1 MMYRLC
7 YIVNKLILL
16 WRYEMKLRKVMALIL
31 ATAMTAA
38 LIGCGQATPAP
49 TAEEPAAEEAA
60 PAPAAE
66 EPAAETAEP
75 ETLGSSV
82 EGELTITIWDEGQR
96 PGLQQ
101 IVDDWSAESG
111 VKATIQVV
119 DWNNYWTLLE
129 AGATGG
135 ELPDVF
141 WMHSNVAQ
149 MYMEND
155 MLLDLTNKIAA
166 SDKVDLNNYYQGI
179 VNLYQSNGKQY
190 AVPKDIDTIALW
202 YNKTIFDEMG
212 VPYPDDTWTWDDFA
226 ANAKKLTNDDHWGYA
241 IAPGNNQEGFY
252 NTIYS
257 MGGYVISDDK
267 KTSGFDDPNTIK
279 AMELFTQMIAD
290 GSCPDLATVAETSPN
305 ELLAAGKIAMSTNG
319 SWMLAGY
326 RDNEYTAA
334 NCDVAVLPYSKDP
347 SDRVSIYNGLGWAA
361 AANGKNTDAAWSLI
375 EHFGSKEAQ
384 LKQAELGVT
393 MSAYEGTSDAW
404 VNSVSFFDLNGHM
417 QMLDANL
424 VFRPYSR
431 NTVVWEDMIT
441 SKLQSAWT
449 GEKAT
454 ADVCKEIAEEMNAD
468 LAEE

>member
-1 MMYRLC
+1 
-7 YIVNKLILL
+7 
-16 WRYEMKLRKVMALIL
+16 MKFTKVLALIL
-31 ATAMTAA
+31 ATTMTFS
-38 LIGCGQATPAP
+38 LLGCGSEETAPA
-49 TAEEPAAEEAA
+49 AKEEAAEEAA
-60 PAPAAE
+60 VEEAPVAD
-66 EPAAETAEP
+66 EPTSI
-75 ETLGSSV
+75 GSSV
-82 EGELTITIWDEGQR
+82 EGELTVTIWDEGQR

-101 IVDDWSAESG
+101 IVDEWSAQSG

-119 DWNNYWTLLE
+119 DWNSYWTLLE

-155 MLLDLTNKIAA
+155 MLLDLTDRISASEKI
-166 SDKVDLNNYYQGI
+166 DLNNYYQGI
-179 VNLYQSNGKQY
+179 VNLYQSEGRQY
-190 AVPKDIDTIALW
+190 AIPKDIDTIALW

-212 VPYPDDTWTWDDFA
+212 VAYPDETWTWNDFA
-226 ANAKKLTNDDHWGYA
+226 DAAAKLTNEEHWGYA
-241 IAPGNNQEGFY
+241 IQPGNNQEGFY

-257 MGGYVISDDK
+257 MGGSVISEDK

-279 AMELFTQMIAD
+279 AMTLFTDMIAA
-290 GSCPDLATVAETSPN
+290 GSCPDLATVSETAPN
-305 ELLAAGKIAMSTNG
+305 ELLCAGKVAMSING

-326 RDNEYTAA
+326 RDNEYAAA
-334 NCDVAVLPYSKDP
+334 NCDVAVLPYTNDP

-361 AANGKNTDAAWSLI
+361 AANGKNLDVAWSLI
-375 EHFGSKEAQ
+375 EHLTSKEGQ

-404 VNSVSFFDLNGHM
+404 VDCVDCFDLNGHM
-417 QMLDANL
+417 KMLDAKL

-431 NTVVWEDMIT
+431 VTTVWEDMMT
-441 SKLQSAWT
+441 EKLKEAWT

-454 ADVCKEIAEEMNAD
+454 ADVCADIAAAMNEA

>member
-1 MMYRLC
+1 
-7 YIVNKLILL
+7 
-16 WRYEMKLRKVMALIL
+16 MKKRFKVCSIIMSAVMAASL
-31 ATAMTAA
+31 A
-38 LIGCGQATPAP
+38 GCGSSAPAQEPAP
-49 TAEEPAAEEAA
+49 ATES
-60 PAPAAE
+60 APAAE
-66 EPAAETAEP
+66 NNASADTAASTEAEAP
-75 ETLGSSV
+75 TSIGSSV
-82 EGELTITIWDEGQR
+82 EGELSVTIWDEGQR

-101 IVDDWSAESG
+101 IVDEWSAQSG

-149 MYMEND
+149 KYMEND
-155 MLLDLTNKIAA
+155 QLLDLTDRIAA
-166 SDKVDLNNYYQGI
+166 SDKIDLGNYYEGI
-179 VNLYQSNGKQY
+179 VNLYNSDGKQY

-212 VPYPDDTWTWDDFA
+212 VAYPDDTWTWERFA
-226 ANAKKLTNDDHWGYA
+226 QAAAELTNDAHWGFA
-241 IAPGNNQEGFY
+241 IAPGNNQEGYY

-267 KTSGFDDPNTIK
+267 KTSGMDDPNTIK
-279 AMELFTQMIAD
+279 AVKLFTDMIAA
-290 GSCPDLATVAETSPN
+290 GSCPDLATVSETAPN
-305 ELLAAGKIAMSTNG
+305 ELLAAGKTAMCISG

-334 NCDVAVLPYSKDP
+334 NCDVAVLPYTSSP

-361 AANGKNTDAAWSLI
+361 AANTKNPDAAWSLI
-375 EHFGSKEAQ
+375 EYLCSKEGQ

-393 MSAYEGTSDAW
+393 MSAYMGTSDAW
-404 VNSVSFFDLNGHM
+404 VNSVPNFDLNGHM
-417 QMLDANL
+417 KMLDAKL

-431 NTVVWEDMIT
+431 DTTVWEDMMIE
-441 SKLQSAWT
+441 KLQDAWT
-449 GEKAT
+449 GEKPVE
-454 ADVCKEIAEEMNAD
+454 DVCKDIAAQMNED

>member
-1 MMYRLC
+1 
-7 YIVNKLILL
+7 
-16 WRYEMKLRKVMALIL
+16 MKKKIL
-31 ATAMTAA
+31 ALVLSAAMVMSLAA
-38 LIGCGQATPAP
+38 CG
-49 TAEEPAAEEAA
+49 AAEA

-66 EPAAETAEP
+66 EPAAVEEVAEAPAAEEAAAEEVAEP
-75 ETLGSSV
+75 ESFGDSV
-82 EGELTITIWDEGQR
+82 EGELNITIWDEGQR

-101 IVDDWSAESG
+101 IVDDWSATSG
-111 VKATIQVV
+111 IKATIQVV

-155 MLLDLTNKIAA
+155 MLLDLTDLIAG
-166 SDKVDLNNYYQGI
+166 SDKIDLNNYYQGI
-179 VNLYQSNGKQY
+179 VNLYSSNGKQY

-212 VPYPDDTWTWDDFA
+212 VAYPDDTWTWDDFA
-226 ANAKKLTNDDHWGYA
+226 EAAKKLTNDEHWGYA
-241 IAPGNNQEGFY
+241 IQPGNNQEGFY

-267 KTSGFDDPNTIK
+267 KTSGFDDENTIK
-279 AMELFTQMIAD
+279 AMELFTNMIAD
-290 GSCPDLATVAETSPN
+290 GSCPDLNTVSETAPN
-305 ELLAAGKIAMSTNG
+305 ELLCAGKVAMSING

-326 RDNEYTAA
+326 RDNEYAAA
-334 NCDVAVLPYSKDP
+334 NCDVAVLPFSKDP

-361 AANGKNTDAAWSLI
+361 AANTKNPEAAWSLI
-375 EHFGSKEAQ
+375 EYLGSKEAQ
-384 LKQAELGVT
+384 IKQAELGVT
-393 MSAYEGTSDAW
+393 MAAFEGCSDSW
-404 VNSVSFFDLNGHM
+404 VNCVDCFDLNGHM
-417 QMLDANL
+417 QMLNANL

-431 NTVVWEDMIT
+431 NTVVWEDMMT
-441 SKLQSAWT
+441 EELKAAWT
-449 GEKAT
+449 GEVPT
-454 ADVCKEIAEEMNAD
+454 ADVCHTIAEKMNEA

>member
-1 MMYRLC
+1 
-7 YIVNKLILL
+7 
-16 WRYEMKLRKVMALIL
+16 MKKKIL
-31 ATAMTAA
+31 AVLLSAVTALSVIACGGNTAA
-38 LIGCGQATPAP
+38 TSEPAAAEPAP
-49 TAEEPAAEEAA
+49 KEEPAATVEEA
-60 PAPAAE
+60 
-66 EPAAETAEP
+66 EPTSI
-75 ETLGSSV
+75 GSSV
-82 EGELTITIWDEGQR
+82 EGELTVTIWDEGQR

-101 IVDDWSAESG
+101 IVDEWSAQSG

-149 MYMEND
+149 KYMEND
-155 MLLDLTNKIAA
+155 LLLDLTDRIAA
-166 SDKVDLNNYYQGI
+166 SDKIDLNNYYQGI

-212 VPYPDDTWTWDDFA
+212 VPYPDDTWTWADFKE
-226 ANAKKLTNDDHWGYA
+226 NAKKLTNENHWGYA
-241 IAPGNNQEGFY
+241 IAPGNNQEGYY

-267 KTSGFDDPNTIK
+267 KKSGMDDPKSIEAVK
-279 AMELFTQMIAD
+279 LFTDMIAE
-290 GSCPDLATVAETSPN
+290 GSCPDLATVSETAPN
-305 ELLAAGKIAMSTNG
+305 ELLCAGKVAMSING

-326 RDNEYTAA
+326 RDNEYAAA
-334 NCDVAVLPYSKDP
+334 NCDVAVLPYTNDP

-361 AANGKNTDAAWSLI
+361 AANGKNLDAAWSLI
-375 EHFGSKEAQ
+375 EHLCSKEGQ

-404 VNSVSFFDLNGHM
+404 VNSVSMFDLNGHM
-417 QMLDANL
+417 KMLDAKL

-431 NTVVWEDMIT
+431 DTTVWEDMMIE
-441 SKLQSAWT
+441 KLQDAWT
-449 GEKAT
+449 GARPVDE
-454 ADVCKEIAEEMNAD
+454 VCKEIAEEMNAD

>member
-1 MMYRLC
+1 MKKR
-7 YIVNKLILL
+7 IIALL
-16 WRYEMKLRKVMALIL
+16 LSTLMVTSLV
-31 ATAMTAA
+31 
-38 LIGCGQATPAP
+38 GCGAT
-49 TAEEPAAEEAA
+49 EEAPAAAPAATEEAA
-60 PAPAAE
+60 PAAEAEAEAE
-66 EPAAETAEP
+66 EPTSI
-75 ETLGSSV
+75 GSSV
-82 EGELTITIWDEGQR
+82 EGELTVTIWDEGQR

-101 IVDDWSAESG
+101 IVDEWSAQSG

-119 DWNNYWTLLE
+119 DWNSYWTLLE

-155 MLLDLTNKIAA
+155 MLLDLTDRISA
-166 SDKVDLNNYYQGI
+166 SDKIDLANYYEGI
-179 VNLYQSNGKQY
+179 VNLYQSEGKQY
-190 AVPKDIDTIALW
+190 AIPKDIDTIALW

-212 VPYPDDTWTWDDFA
+212 VAYPDETWTWNDFA
-226 ANAKKLTNDDHWGYA
+226 DAAAKLTNDEHWGYA
-241 IAPGNNQEGFY
+241 IQPGNNQEGFY

-257 MGGYVISDDK
+257 MGGSVISEDK

-279 AMELFTQMIAD
+279 AMELFTDMIAA
-290 GSCPDLATVAETSPN
+290 GSCPDLATVSETAPN
-305 ELLAAGKIAMSTNG
+305 ELLCAGKVAMSING

-326 RDNEYTAA
+326 RDNEYAAA
-334 NCDVAVLPYSKDP
+334 NCDVAVLPYTNDP

-361 AANGKNTDAAWSLI
+361 AANGKNIDAAWSLI
-375 EHFGSKEAQ
+375 EHLTSKEGQ

-404 VNSVSFFDLNGHM
+404 VNSVDCFDLNGHM
-417 QMLDANL
+417 KMLDAKL

-431 NTVVWEDMIT
+431 VTTVWEDMMT
-441 SKLQSAWT
+441 EKLKEAWT

-454 ADVCKEIAEEMNAD
+454 ADVCADIAAEMNAA

>member
-1 MMYRLC
+1 MKKR
-7 YIVNKLILL
+7 IIALL
-16 WRYEMKLRKVMALIL
+16 LSTLMVTSLV
-31 ATAMTAA
+31 
-38 LIGCGQATPAP
+38 GCGAT
-49 TAEEPAAEEAA
+49 EEAPAAAPAATEEAA
-60 PAPAAE
+60 PAAEAEAEAE
-66 EPAAETAEP
+66 EPTSI
-75 ETLGSSV
+75 GSSV
-82 EGELTITIWDEGQR
+82 EGELTVTIWDEGQR

-101 IVDDWSAESG
+101 IVDEWSAQSG

-119 DWNNYWTLLE
+119 DWNSYWTLLE

-155 MLLDLTNKIAA
+155 MLLDLTDRISA
-166 SDKVDLNNYYQGI
+166 SDKIDLANYYEGI
-179 VNLYQSNGKQY
+179 VKLYQSEGKQY
-190 AVPKDIDTIALW
+190 AIPKDIDTIALW

-212 VPYPDDTWTWDDFA
+212 VAYPDETWTWNDFA
-226 ANAKKLTNDDHWGYA
+226 DAAAKLTNDEHWGYA
-241 IAPGNNQEGFY
+241 IQPGNNQEGFY

-257 MGGYVISDDK
+257 MGGSVISEDK

-279 AMELFTQMIAD
+279 AMELFTDMIAA
-290 GSCPDLATVAETSPN
+290 GSCPDLATVSETAPN
-305 ELLAAGKIAMSTNG
+305 ELLCAGKVAMSING

-326 RDNEYTAA
+326 RDNEYAAA
-334 NCDVAVLPYSKDP
+334 NCDVAVLPYTNDP

-361 AANGKNTDAAWSLI
+361 AANGKNLDAAWSLI
-375 EHFGSKEAQ
+375 EHLTSKEGQ

-404 VNSVSFFDLNGHM
+404 VNSVDCFDLNGHM
-417 QMLDANL
+417 KMLDAKL

-431 NTVVWEDMIT
+431 VTTVWEDMMT
-441 SKLQSAWT
+441 EKLKEAWT

-454 ADVCKEIAEEMNAD
+454 ADVCADIAAEMNAA

>member
-1 MMYRLC
+1 
-7 YIVNKLILL
+7 
-16 WRYEMKLRKVMALIL
+16 MKKKIL
-31 ATAMTAA
+31 ALLLSAVTVMS
-38 LIGCGQATPAP
+38 LIGCGQAATESA
-49 TAEEPAAEEAA
+49 APAAATEAA
-60 PAPAAE
+60 PAATESAAPAA
-66 EPAAETAEP
+66 AEAEAP
-75 ETLGSSV
+75 TSLGSSV
-82 EGELTITIWDEGQR
+82 EGELTVTIWDEGQR

-111 VKATIQVV
+111 IKATIQVV
-119 DWNNYWTLLE
+119 DWNSYWTLLE

-155 MLLDLTNKIAA
+155 MLLDLTDKIAA
-166 SDKVDLNNYYQGI
+166 SDKIDLKNYYQGI
-179 VNLYQSNGKQY
+179 VNLYNSNGKQY

-212 VPYPDDTWTWDDFA
+212 VAYPDDTWTWDDFA
-226 ANAKKLTNDDHWGYA
+226 AAAKKLTNADHWGYA
-241 IAPGNNQEGFY
+241 IQPGNNQEGFY

-279 AMELFTQMIAD
+279 AVKLFTDMIAE
-290 GSCPDLATVAETSPN
+290 GSCPDLNTVSETAPN
-305 ELLAAGKIAMSTNG
+305 ELLCAGKVAMSING

-326 RDNEYTAA
+326 RDNEYAAA
-334 NCDVAVLPYSKDP
+334 NCDVAVLPYTKDP

-375 EHFGSKEAQ
+375 EYLGTKEAQ
-384 LKQAELGVT
+384 TKQAELGVT
-393 MSAYEGTSDAW
+393 MAAYEGCSDAW
-404 VNSVSFFDLNGHM
+404 VNSVSCFDLNGHM
-417 QMLDANL
+417 QMLNAKL

-431 NTVVWEDMIT
+431 NTVVWEDMLT
-441 SKLQSAWT
+441 EELKTAWT
-449 GEKAT
+449 DASKTEE
-454 ADVCKEIAEEMNAD
+454 VCKTIATKMNEA

>member
-1 MMYRLC
+1 M
-7 YIVNKLILL
+7 
-16 WRYEMKLRKVMALIL
+16 RKKVIALVL
-31 ATAMTAA
+31 SAVTAVSMV
-38 LIGCGQATPAP
+38 GCGVSTEAPADESTSKDD
-49 TAEEPAAEEAA
+49 TAEADDAKDDTEAADDTTEEPASI
-60 PAPAAE
+60 
-66 EPAAETAEP
+66 
-75 ETLGSSV
+75 GSSK
-82 EGELTITIWDEGQR
+82 EGELTVTIWDEGQR

-111 VKATIQVV
+111 IQATINVV
-119 DWNNYWTLLE
+119 DWNSYWTLLE

-149 MYMEND
+149 QYMEND
-155 MLLDLTNKIAA
+155 MLLDLTDRIAA
-166 SDKVDLNNYYQGI
+166 SDKIDMNNYYEGI

-212 VPYPDDTWTWDDFA
+212 VDYPDDTWTWDDFA
-226 ANAKKLTNDDHWGYA
+226 AAAKKLTNDDHWGYA

-279 AMELFTQMIAD
+279 AMEFFTDMIKD
-290 GSCPDLATVAETSPN
+290 GSCPDLATVSETAPN
-305 ELLAAGKIAMSTNG
+305 ELLCAGKTAMSING

-326 RDNEYTAA
+326 RDNEYAAA
-334 NCDVAVLPYSKDP
+334 NCDVAVLPYYKDP

-361 AANGKNTDAAWSLI
+361 SANGKNTDAAWSLI
-375 EHFGSKEAQ
+375 EYLGSKEAQ
-384 LKQAELGVT
+384 IKQAELGVT
-393 MSAYEGTSDAW
+393 MSAYKGTSDAW
-404 VNSVSFFDLNGHM
+404 VNSVDCFDLNGHM
-417 QMLDANL
+417 KMLDAKL

-431 NTVVWEDMIT
+431 VTTVWEDMMT
-441 SKLQSAWT
+441 EKLKEAWT
-449 GEKAT
+449 GDKAT
-454 ADVCKEIAEEMNAD
+454 ADVCKDIATEMNAA